1 MFSLVSTVNNC
12 RPSHV
17 IDVISSTFHKYTSN
31 IVQSIVQSTV
41 SKIIDVYLKSK
52 GITIQVKDCALHV
65 SSDKPLVISSN
76 LLVLMSDSLHLNP
89 VVQDEVQD
97 IDSLEAL
104 DNVLINITKGNK
116 DGLEFC
122 TCTPSD
128 NCSCE

>member
-89 VVQDEVQD
+89 VVQDED
-97 IDSLEAL
+97 IDSL